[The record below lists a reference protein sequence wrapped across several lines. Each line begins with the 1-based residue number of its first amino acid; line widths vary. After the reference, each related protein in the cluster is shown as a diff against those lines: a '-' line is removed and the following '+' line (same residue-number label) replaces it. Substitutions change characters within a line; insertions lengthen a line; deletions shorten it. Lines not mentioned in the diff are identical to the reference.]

1 MRQRISLIPL
11 LLCLLMLMSL
21 LPAAAFADD
30 DTIDIV
36 DELTDDTLIS
46 EAELDGELVELPEGP
61 EAWRCPEEE
70 LRPFTGEYGWLQLEL
85 DRPLLEQVGHQRG
98 GVACACYALAYCRT
112 LLDGRAQPYSDFNLG
127 NDENDAW
134 CAWYFG
140 DYESLNFTEAYEV
153 YERMVKELSA
163 GKPVV
168 ILVNG
173 SRTQQHYVAIVGF
186 ENLRPG
192 EPLTANNFLMLD
204 PVAASFEPQNL
215 GEAEL
220 DLKKQSN
227 GVYQLV
233 VDRSQAVL
241 PLEAHRSSY
250 LSLCRIRQACRS
262 VETTRQALL
271 RSLPCDSAADA
282 DSAQLAVLAEGE
294 RFQTSALVQNRRGEY
309 WYRGVTD
316 SGLEGYVSAADCSQG
331 SLLYPGL
338 SLSEV
343 KMPRQLVC
351 GEAFP
356 IGGRLVAGGAAFQS
370 ITVEVYAGE
379 APADAPLLRATL
391 PGECGFRL
399 LEDSELAEA
408 LPFETLAEGSYCLIL
423 TASVTEIFSTDGATM
438 QREEQ
443 DLLLRIQRFTV
454 EAEPPAVD
462 DLL

>member
-1 MRQRISLIPL
+1 MRQRISLTAL
-11 LLCLLMLMSL
+11 LLCLLMLTSL

-30 DTIDIV
+30 DTIEIV

-46 EAELDGELVELPEGP
+46 EAELDGELIELPGGP
-61 EAWRCPEEE
+61 EAWRCPEDE
-70 LRPFTGEYGWLQLEL
+70 LRPFTGEYGWLQLAL

-98 GVACACYALAYCRT
+98 GQACACYALAYCRT

-127 NDENDAW
+127 TDENDAW
-134 CAWYFG
+134 CAWYYG

-153 YERMVKELSA
+153 YERMVEELSA
-163 GKPVV
+163 GKPIV

-186 ENLRPG
+186 ENARPG
-192 EPLTANNFLMLD
+192 EPLSANNFLMLD

-241 PLEAHRSSY
+241 PLEAHKSSY
-250 LSLCRIRQACRS
+250 LSACRVLPDTRS
-262 VETTRQALL
+262 VQTTRPALL
-271 RSLPCDSAADA
+271 KSLPCGSSADA
-282 DSAQLAVLAEGE
+282 DSSLVAVLAEGE

-309 WYRGVTD
+309 WYRGVTE
-316 SGLEGYVSAADCSQG
+316 SGLVGYVFAASCTQG
-331 SLLYPGL
+331 SPLYPGL

-343 KMPRQLVC
+343 RMPRQLSC
-351 GEAFP
+351 GEAFA

-370 ITVEVYAGE
+370 ITLEIYADGE
-379 APADAPLLRATL
+379 PFDAPLLRATL
-391 PGECGFRL
+391 PGERGFCL
-399 LEDSELAEA
+399 LEDSALAEA

-423 TASVTEIFSTDGATM
+423 TAAVSQLCSTDGISL
-438 QREEQ
+438 QQEEQ

-454 EAEPPAVD
+454 EAEPSAVD

>member
-1 MRQRISLIPL
+1 MRQRISLIAL

-30 DTIDIV
+30 EIEIV
-36 DELTDDTLIS
+36 DELADDTLIS
-46 EAELDGELVELPEGP
+46 EAELDGELVELPGGP

-98 GVACACYALAYCRT
+98 GQACACYALAYCRT

-127 NDENDAW
+127 TDENDAW
-134 CAWYFG
+134 CAWYYG

-153 YERMVKELSA
+153 YERMVEELSA

-186 ENLRPG
+186 ENASPG

-220 DLKKQSN
+220 DLKKQIN

-250 LSLCRIRQACRS
+250 LSFCRIRQDFRS
-262 VETTRQALL
+262 VRMTRQAVLK
-271 RSLPCDSAADA
+271 SLPCGSVADA
-282 DSAQLAVLAEGE
+282 DSSLVAVLAEGE

-316 SGLEGYVSAADCSQG
+316 SGLEGYVCAAGCTQG
-331 SLLYPGL
+331 SPLYPGL

-351 GEAFP
+351 GEGFP

-370 ITVEVYAGE
+370 ITVEVYAGD
-379 APADAPLLRATL
+379 APDGAPLLSATL
-391 PGECGFRL
+391 PGERGFCL
-399 LEDSELAEA
+399 LEDSGLAEA

-423 TASVTEIFSTDGATM
+423 TAAVTEIFSTDGATL
-438 QREEQ
+438 QLEEQ
-443 DLLLRIQRFTV
+443 SLLLRIQRFTV
-454 EAEPPAVD
+454 EAQTLTVD
-462 DLL
+462 DLPA